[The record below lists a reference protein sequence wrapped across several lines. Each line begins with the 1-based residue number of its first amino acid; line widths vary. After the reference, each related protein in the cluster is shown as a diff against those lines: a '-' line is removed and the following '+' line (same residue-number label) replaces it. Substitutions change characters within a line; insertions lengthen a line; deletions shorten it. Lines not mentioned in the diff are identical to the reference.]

1 MQTQDEVLED
11 MAYLLE
17 TCRTHE
23 DIIPGLES
31 WRTALGTILAEAQAK
46 KHQVA
51 YLTAEKSRARR
62 ELELALEEAADLTR
76 RIRTGIKALLGSRDS
91 RLANFRIKPLKPRSQ
106 RSGN

>member
-1 MQTQDEVLED
+1 MRTQDDVLED

-23 DIIPGLES
+23 DIIPGLET
-31 WRTALGTILAEAQAK
+31 WRAALGTFLVEAQAK

-62 ELELALEEAADLTR
+62 ELELALEEATDLTR
-76 RIRTGIKALLGSRDS
+76 RLRTGIKALLGSRDP
-91 RLANFRIKPLKPRSQ
+91 RLANFHIKPLKPRSP
-106 RSGN
+106 RSTR